1 MSMSEES
8 GTEFEVVERKATKPI
23 EIETE
28 KKEIPFKE
36 EETGAEGEK
45 PPEEVSPEILAA
57 NKWIIATCVKTIG
70 NTAYKF
76 TNVEEAKFTDDETE
90 SLSNAWAPFLPKLP
104 PITQAIVITLVIC
117 LPKAG
122 IVYSEMRRKRATLPE
137 TA

>member
-1 MSMSEES
+1 MSMSEELG
-8 GTEFEVVERKATKPI
+8 GTEFEVIERKVTQPI

-36 EETGAEGEK
+36 EPEMEEEK
-45 PPEEVSPEILAA
+45 PPKEVSPEILAA

-76 TNVEEAKFTDDETE
+76 TGVEEAKFTDDETE

-104 PITQAIVITLVIC
+104 PITQAIIVTLVIC

-122 IVYSEMRRKRATLPE
+122 IVYSEIRRKRAALPE